1 MTEVVNLKTE
11 EPAVDVAFSPD
22 GQWIAT
28 TADNAVLLWNWQS
41 NQQHL
46 LEGHEDWVV
55 QVCFLLDGKLASVG
69 EDHTIR
75 VWDIQSKK
83 ALASLQRS
91 HTGEITPLSGT
102 TLASAEGREIK
113 LWDWDKQWH
122 LGSLKHQAPLTP
134 LAYWESQAVDAT
146 PMLASG
152 SLDGQIK
159 LYNLSTQK
167 EMFTLESEDM
177 LHSLAFSPDGKTL
190 VSGGLH
196 GLVRVWD
203 LEKRTLRGV
212 LKGHQNSI
220 ECVEFCP
227 QGKLI
232 ASASVDCTVRLWE
245 WASQQTTLL
254 KHKGE
259 VFGIAFSPDGRLLAS
274 GGYDGVR
281 VWQTA

>member
-1 MTEVVNLKTE
+1 
-11 EPAVDVAFSPD
+11 
-22 GQWIAT
+22 
-28 TADNAVLLWNWQS
+28 
-41 NQQHL
+41 
-46 LEGHEDWVV
+46 
-55 QVCFLLDGKLASVG
+55 
-69 EDHTIR
+69 
-75 VWDIQSKK
+75 
-83 ALASLQRS
+83 
-91 HTGEITPLSGT
+91 
-102 TLASAEGREIK
+102 
-113 LWDWDKQWH
+113 
-122 LGSLKHQAPLTP
+122 
-134 LAYWESQAVDAT
+134 
-146 PMLASG
+146 MLASG